1 MEIII
6 VAVLSMLVGVGV
18 TLTAKYDSEDEKKK
32 FRGEQGVIE
41 APEEDRQLIST
52 VVKQKPTRFEI
63 SKQMVIEER
72 SDPENDF
79 KKTAL
84 LALEYIERGEEV
96 NWSEVLKSRMSDERF
111 FSSSLFVVVDS
122 VLDESMDSFSTAEQK
137 ELMEIFVSHWIKGVQ
152 SKVELVSMENE
163 VLDNAG
169 KVPAPVDAPSAES
182 ASPQVEWE
190 QLYADLIPPEEKTS
204 NFSLSEQK
212 GV

>member
-52 VVKQKPTRFEI
+52 VVKQQPTRFEI
-63 SKQMVIEER
+63 SKQILIEDR
-72 SDPENDF
+72 LDPQLDF
-79 KKTAL
+79 REATSY
-84 LALEYIERGEEV
+84 ALEYVERGEEID
-96 NWSEVLKSRMSDERF
+96 WSEVLRKRMSDDNFAFENL
-111 FSSSLFVVVDS
+111 SVFVECI
-122 VLDESMDSFSTAEQK
+122 LEESMRSFPEAEQK
-137 ELMEIFVSHWIKGVQ
+137 ELIETFVFYWVKGIQ
-152 SKVELVSMENE
+152 SKVDLVSMEKE

-169 KVPAPVDAPSAES
+169 KAPAPVDAPSAES